1 MKRIESPPKVTGW
14 PTRLDQVWFQHESP
28 RRLAQVTPPLY
39 RDLLLMR
46 SETMDPQAA
55 QDYVADRV
63 FQEDKYRIALG
74 IDNDSLSFTYATA
87 VGFHGMEDPLSYPGF
102 TYFFRL
108 THLQVQDALFGVI
121 SGDPMLDLPMER
133 GLRGL
138 ERCLTHWNRH
148 SGEFTSTDDPELGH
162 IDPRV
167 EVVLQFPVRPAFYV
181 PQQEDRIRSTSS
193 TASGPGSSRRAARF
207 RA

>member
-1 MKRIESPPKVTGW
+1 MKRIESSPKVTGW

-28 RRLAQVTPPLY
+28 RRLAQVTPLMY
-39 RDLLLMR
+39 RDLLQSR
-46 SETMDPQAA
+46 ASTMGLPAA
-55 QDYVADRV
+55 QEYVADRV
-63 FQEDKYRIALG
+63 FQEDKYRVALG
-74 IDNDSLSFTYATA
+74 VDNDVLSFTYATV
-87 VGFHGMEDPLSYPGF
+87 VGFHRMEDPLSYPGF

-108 THLQVQDALFGVI
+108 THAQVQDALFGVI
-121 SGDPMLDLPMER
+121 SGDPALDLPMER
-133 GLRGL
+133 GLRAL

-148 SGEFTSTDDPELGH
+148 SEEFRPTEDPELGP

-181 PQQEDRIRSTSS
+181 PQQEDRLSRGGSS
-193 TASGPGSSRRAARF
+193 ESGLGSSRRAVGP